1 MHRLPRTL
9 RRAPRRAVTRAA
21 TTAALAIAS
30 LALAGCGKD
39 GGPDVGTPS
48 RIELVGAAPT
58 AAVNSMVTPPPSV
71 KVSDAEGRAVPNV
84 SVTFTAAG
92 GGTMTDGVQRTDAQ
106 GVATVGSWRLGTA
119 AGSGN
124 TLVATAGTLTT
135 TITATATPGV
145 AANHEAAPGQP
156 ASQSA
161 QPSTAVATP
170 PAVRV
175 TDAYGNP
182 KPGVVVTF
190 APGANSGTVTDGLRT
205 TNAQG
210 IATVGSWTVGSA
222 TGRQTLVAN
231 VAGGMLPPVT
241 FIANVGSGGD
251 TSCPSTTY
259 TLGTTANGTL
269 AASDCVL
276 DDGSFFDRYVVTSAN
291 AINHDFVMSSTAF
304 RTYLW
309 ATTMDDDDLASAGD
323 SALATTSTRF
333 RLIVPAGSYMLLAN
347 SFRANEW
354 GAYTLSSSSGPRAAG
369 CDEDTWLAPGVTW
382 SESIAATDCE
392 GTNGAGTYGD
402 VYLLIL
408 DPARTATITMRSAAV
423 NSFLGVLRWNGS
435 QFVVAGVDDNGA
447 GGNDARV
454 TFTSP
459 AGTFGSFFV
468 IIATT
473 AAASGAGG
481 AYSMELGATAALTGA
496 PLRADAAGPL
506 LVGPGAATKVAR
518 GASRWPSSP
527 WAASGL
533 RGLTL
538 RR

>member
-222 TGRQTLVAN
+222 TGQQTLVAN

-241 FIANVGSGGD
+241 FIANVGSGN
-251 TSCPSTTY
+251 PSACTFTPY
-259 TLGTTANGTL
+259 TLGSTVNGSLAVTDCPFGDGTL
-269 AASDCVL
+269 VDL
-276 DDGSFFDRYVVTSAN
+276 YRVTSTSM
-291 AINHDFVMSSTAF
+291 INHDFRLTSSDFDA
-304 RTYLW
+304 RLW
-309 ATTMDDDDLASAGD
+309 V
-323 SALATTSTRF
+323 ATTSIDLLGLADHPTDARF
-333 RLIVPAGSYMLLAN
+333 PERLRLIAPAGSYAILAN
-347 SFRANEW
+347 SFED
-354 GAYTLSSSSGPRAAG
+354 GETGPYTLSSSTGPRPVG
-369 CDEDTWLAPGVTW
+369 CDEESWLVPGVTFA
-382 SESIAATDCE
+382 ESVSASDCRE
-392 GTNGAGTYGD
+392 TNGAGTFGD
-402 VYLLIL
+402 VYLMVLK
-408 DPARTATITMRSAAV
+408 AGRTVTITMRSPAV
-423 NSFLGVLRWNGS
+423 DAYLRVLRGTETGT
-435 QFVVAGVDDNGA
+435 VVQGQDDNG
-447 GGNDARV
+447 GGGTDAQV
-454 TFTSP
+454 TFTVPSG
-459 AGTFGSFFV
+459 ASESLFG
-468 IIATT
+468 ILATT
-473 AAASGAGG
+473 SAANSTGG
-481 AYSMELGATAALTGA
+481 AYTLEVTSPSALAAGA
-496 PLRADAAGPL
+496 PVRAGAEQPIQIGPHAIEGAGSWWPAAPWG
-506 LVGPGAATKVAR
+506 GSFRRARAAR
-518 GASRWPSSP
+518 
-527 WAASGL
+527 
-533 RGLTL
+533 
-538 RR
+538 